1 MNKLVILRNLSP
13 KYLQQLKEIAPN
25 WEIVISKDSSVYVPH
40 LSEAEIVVGWNEKYA
55 KECFKTNSPL
65 RWIHSWG
72 AGVSTMPLKEMKK
85 ADIVLTNTS
94 GVHAF
99 PISETVIAM
108 MLNLTRNIHIA
119 IRGQLKKEWNRETN
133 LIEMH
138 GKTIGIIGVGA
149 IGEET
154 ARLTKAFG
162 MRVLGARRSG
172 KSSPVV
178 DEMYNMEGL
187 NELLKQSD
195 YIVNILPS
203 TKETYKLINA
213 EQFAQMK
220 STAFYINVGRGETT
234 DTKALI
240 NALEQ
245 NIIAGAALDV
255 FEQEPLPKESA
266 LWDLENLIITSHCS
280 GLTVHY
286 EERAMELFITIFKD
300 YLKGIKPI
308 INRVD
313 LDKEY

>member
-1 MNKLVILRNLSP
+1 MSKLVILRNLSP
-13 KYLQQLKEIAPN
+13 KYLEQLKEIAPN

-40 LSEAEIVVGWNEKYA
+40 LSEAEIIVGWNEEYA
-55 KECFKTNSPL
+55 KECFKPNSPL

-72 AGVSTMPLKEMKK
+72 AGVNTMPLKQMKK
-85 ADIVLTNTS
+85 AGIVLTNTS
-94 GVHAF
+94 GIHAF

-119 IRGQLKKEWNRETN
+119 IRKQLKKEWGRETN
-133 LIEMH
+133 LMEMH

-154 ARLTKAFG
+154 ARLAKAFG
-162 MRVLGARRSG
+162 MVVLGVRRSG
-172 KSSPVV
+172 KSSSVV
-178 DEMYNMEGL
+178 DKMYNMEGL
-187 NELLKQSD
+187 NEVLKVSD
-195 YIVNILPS
+195 YVVNILPS
-203 TKETYKLINA
+203 TKETYKLIG
-213 EQFAQMK
+213 ESQIAQMK

-266 LWDLENLIITSHCS
+266 LWDLENLIITPHCS
-280 GLTVHY
+280 GLTTHY
-286 EERAMELFITIFKD
+286 EERAMELFIMIFKD

-308 INRVD
+308 INKVD